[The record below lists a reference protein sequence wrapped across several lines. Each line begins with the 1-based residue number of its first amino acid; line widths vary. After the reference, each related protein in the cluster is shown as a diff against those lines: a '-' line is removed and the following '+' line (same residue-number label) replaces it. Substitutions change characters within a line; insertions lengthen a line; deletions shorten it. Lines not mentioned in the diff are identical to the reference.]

1 MEEHTKAF
9 AQDSAILKDIQRSRI
24 RALVKLFYDLQK
36 ERIAIGNRI
45 VSYFRLAAGL
55 SPQEPDKPDLDPE
68 EDALLQKVLLEYYA
82 ILDSYNTQLESSK
95 STPRISTFIKNFA
108 NKSYILSETEYVLCQ
123 LYADLVNSEERLRTR
138 VEKEVQLH
146 PMWDAFFSQVK
157 GCGPLMSAVCL
168 AYFDP
173 YAARHCS
180 SFWKYAGLD
189 TVVSKDKDGKEVR
202 QGRRAWH
209 TEKRTYIDKDGNEG
223 EKVSLA
229 YNPFVKTKLVGV
241 LGSCFVK
248 SGGKYRQIYDDY
260 KFRLQQRGD
269 GSLTPGHIHAMANR
283 YAVKMF
289 LRDMWVAWRTL
300 EGLPV
305 SDPYEVVYLGHKP
318 HGYNY

>member
-1 MEEHTKAF
+1 MEERTEMF
-9 AQDSAILKDIQRSRI
+9 VQEPDILRDVQRSRI

-82 ILDSYNTQLESSK
+82 ILDSYTALSESSK
-95 STPRISTFIKNFA
+95 TTPRISTVIKNFS

-123 LYADLVNSEERLRTR
+123 LYADLVNSEERLRSR

-173 YAARHCS
+173 YTARHCS

-189 TVVSKDKDGKEVR
+189 TVVSKDKDGNEIR

-209 TEKRTYIDKDGNEG
+209 TEKRAYIDKNGVEG
-223 EKVSLA
+223 EKTSLT

-248 SGGKYRQIYDDY
+248 QGGKYRKVYDDY
-260 KFRLQQRGD
+260 KFRLQQRRD
-269 GSLTPGHIHAMANR
+269 ESLTPGHIHAMANR

-289 LRDMWVAWRTL
+289 LRDMWVVWRKL

-305 SDPYEVVYLGHKP
+305 SDPYEVAYLGHKP